1 LPLKNEKSLFHTGFC
16 KYVVKCSE
24 QIKISLT
31 PLFTSV
37 FIIAQ
42 NEMAKLTCQLIGDML
57 KFN

>member
-1 LPLKNEKSLFHTGFC
+1 MRKNLPFDKTSSPLKNENVLFHTGFC

-31 PLFTSV
+31 HLFTSV

-42 NEMAKLTCQLIGDML
+42 NEMANLT
-57 KFN
+57 